1 LTIAIVSNLRVGA
14 WQSDRRGDIEGYG
27 VGHCLE
33 PEHPNMTVLK
43 SFQYLPASLSESNLL
58 LPGRQIRNTSLME
71 KQLAQIMLD
80 TMHLVCE
87 PLEKRV
93 AELEAQVREFKYV
106 STWEAEQQYE
116 RGNFVTAGG
125 SPGAVPLFAME
136 SGQARPHVPPGTW
149 VAYAGLQAATDR
161 RWCGDVNWN
170 CGSTTGLIIASA
182 S

>member
-1 LTIAIVSNLRVGA
+1 
-14 WQSDRRGDIEGYG
+14 
-27 VGHCLE
+27 
-33 PEHPNMTVLK
+33 
-43 SFQYLPASLSESNLL
+43 
-58 LPGRQIRNTSLME
+58 ME

-136 SGQARPHVPPGTW
+136 TRPSWSSCTPGTW
-149 VAYAGLQAATDR
+149 VAYR
-161 RWCGDVNWN
+161 R
-170 CGSTTGLIIASA
+170 IASGN
-182 S
+182 